1 MGAEEENFDCPTSA
15 QGRADPETSNT
26 PTGHFKLFE
35 IPEWIA
41 RSILG

>member
-1 MGAEEENFDCPTSA
+1 MCAEDANFGCRTSA
-15 QGRADPETSNT
+15 AARDDPETSHT
-26 PTGHFKLFE
+26 PKGHFKPFE

>member
-1 MGAEEENFDCPTSA
+1 MGAEDANFGCPASA
-15 QGRADPETSNT
+15 EGREDPETSNT